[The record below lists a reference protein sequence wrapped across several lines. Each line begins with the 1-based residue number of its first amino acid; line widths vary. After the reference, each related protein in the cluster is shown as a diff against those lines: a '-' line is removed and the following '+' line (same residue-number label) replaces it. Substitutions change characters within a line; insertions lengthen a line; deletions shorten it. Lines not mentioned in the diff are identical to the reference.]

1 MSRLDFEL
9 TARSLVKSR
18 NVAQQLIKDGI
29 VFVNGKNITKA
40 AFDVEDAD
48 VIEIKGE
55 LPKYVGRGG
64 LKLEKAVECFKIRLN
79 GCTCI
84 DVGASTGGFTD
95 CMLQN
100 GAEKVY
106 AVDVGSDQLDEKLRN
121 DSRVIS
127 LENTD
132 IRAAEGK
139 ISEKA
144 DFISVDVSFIS
155 LKTVLPEVKK
165 LFKESGTVVALIKPQ
180 FEVGKSGIGKRGV
193 VKNPSLREKAVR
205 EIKEFSE
212 SIGFKCRG
220 FIQSPITG
228 GDGNIEYLICL
239 SF

>member
-9 TARSLVKSR
+9 TARSLAKSR

-40 AFDVEDAD
+40 AFNVEDTD
-48 VIEIKGE
+48 VIEIIGE
-55 LPKYVGRGG
+55 LPRYVGRGG
-64 LKLEKAVECFKIRLN
+64 LKLEKAVECFEIRLK
-79 GCTCI
+79 GCICI

-106 AVDVGSDQLDEKLRN
+106 AVDVGSNQLEEKLRN
-121 DSRVIS
+121 DGRVIS

-132 IRAAEGK
+132 IRAAEEK
-139 ISEKA
+139 IPEKA
-144 DFISVDVSFIS
+144 DFITVDVSFIS
-155 LKTVLPEVKK
+155 LKIVLPEVKK
-165 LFKESGTVVALIKPQ
+165 LLKESGRLVALIKPQ

-193 VKNPSLREKAVR
+193 VKNPSMREKAVK

-212 SIGFKCRG
+212 SIGFKCG
-220 FIQSPITG
+220 GLTQSPIEG

>member
-9 TARSLVKSR
+9 TARSLAKSR

-40 AFDVEDAD
+40 AFNVEDTD
-48 VIEIKGE
+48 VIEIRGE
-55 LPKYVGRGG
+55 LPRYVGRGG
-64 LKLEKAVECFKIRLN
+64 LKLEKAVECFEIRLN

-106 AVDVGSDQLDEKLRN
+106 AVDVGSNQLDEKLRN
-121 DSRVIS
+121 DGRVIS

-144 DFISVDVSFIS
+144 DFITVDVSFIS
-155 LKTVLPEVKK
+155 LKIVLPEVKK
-165 LFKESGTVVALIKPQ
+165 LLKENGTAVALIKPQ

-193 VKNPSLREKAVR
+193 VKNPSLREKAVK

-212 SIGFKCRG
+212 SIGFKCG
-220 FIQSPITG
+220 GLTQSPIEG

>member
-1 MSRLDFEL
+1 M
-9 TARSLVKSR
+9 
-18 NVAQQLIKDGI
+18 AQQLIKDGI

-40 AFDVEDAD
+40 AFNVEDTD
-48 VIEIKGE
+48 VIEIRGE
-55 LPKYVGRGG
+55 LPRYVGRGG
-64 LKLEKAVECFKIRLN
+64 LKLEKAVECFEIRLK

-106 AVDVGSDQLDEKLRN
+106 AVDVGSNQLDEKLRN
-121 DSRVIS
+121 DGRVIS

-132 IRAAEGK
+132 IRAAERK
-139 ISEKA
+139 IPEKA
-144 DFISVDVSFIS
+144 DFITVDVSFIS
-155 LKTVLPEVKK
+155 LKIVLPEVKK
-165 LFKESGTVVALIKPQ
+165 LLKESGTAVALIKPQ

-193 VKNPSLREKAVR
+193 VKNPSLREKAVK

-212 SIGFKCRG
+212 SIGFKCG
-220 FIQSPITG
+220 GLTQSPIEG

>member
-1 MSRLDFEL
+1 M
-9 TARSLVKSR
+9 
-18 NVAQQLIKDGI
+18 AQQLIKDGI

-40 AFDVEDAD
+40 AFNVDDTD

-55 LPKYVGRGG
+55 LPRYVGRGG

-106 AVDVGSDQLDEKLRN
+106 AVDVGSNQLDEKLRN
-121 DSRVIS
+121 DGRVIS

-144 DFISVDVSFIS
+144 DFITVDVSFIS
-155 LKTVLPEVKK
+155 LKIVLPEVKK
-165 LFKESGTVVALIKPQ
+165 LLKESGRLVALIKPQ

-193 VKNPSLREKAVR
+193 VKNPSLREKAVK

-212 SIGFKCRG
+212 SIGFKCG
-220 FIQSPITG
+220 GLTQSPIEG